1 MFRPRFS
8 SSTTIALIGVIGV
21 IAFVAGG
28 GIAAAKPSLDIFG
41 IADPT
46 DTSRVARVES
56 SGTLDVIDAAARGAF
71 QHQVEESMVDGDDN
85 HRLVL
90 GTVQANQRLVIEYI
104 SFRALVPAGEEMTLL
119 VLTTT
124 GGGEGAVHFLPLV
137 QQPGSSNVW
146 TSNQLTRIYVDPGTT
161 FTARARRSSSA
172 GTVFLDL
179 TVSGHVVEK

>member
-8 SSTTIALIGVIGV
+8 NSTIIALAGV
-21 IAFVAGG
+21 IAFMAGG
-28 GIAAAKPSLDIFG
+28 GIATAKPGLDIFG

-56 SGTLDVIDAAARGAF
+56 HGTLDVIDAAARGAF
-71 QHQVEESMVDGDDN
+71 QHQVEESMGDGDDN

-90 GTVQANQRLVIEYI
+90 GTVAANERLVIEYL
-104 SFRALVPAGEEMTLL
+104 SFRAVLPAGQETTLL

-161 FTARARRSSSA
+161 FTARVRRSSNT
-172 GTVFLDL
+172 GTASLDL